1 MKMLY
6 TFRRFL
12 IVLLFLLLSLIVLES
27 TKTLTLKEDHEAMAE
42 AARRT
47 DAAFKAIKAERL
59 SRGHVLSLKDAPN
72 QTGMVGASYTEITT
86 TLGSL
91 ESKRSAANPNTAAMV
106 YDMLM
111 QCGVREGDTVA
122 VNLSSSFPALNVA
135 ILCALDTCGAKGV
148 IINSVGASTYGAN
161 LPDYTYLDM
170 EQTLLAA
177 GLIENHPRWFSL
189 GGADDIGKEMPAA
202 IKEEI
207 VSRLESFGLSFL
219 YYEDIDENIAARR
232 RIYLSGD
239 APVCFINAGGNL
251 LSFAGG
257 EEMISAKN
265 GLIFPDSPGRLSSAR
280 APEDTAADGRTLGL
294 IPLFE
299 RDGVPVIHL
308 LNMKSLLPAWGL
320 PFDPYPMPEP
330 GEGDIYYDWEYS
342 LPLAAGCLILALAL
356 LSWAAASLPRKK
368 RPL

>member
-1 MKMLY
+1 MSLGDSE
-6 TFRRFL
+6 RR
-12 IVLLFLLLSLIVLES
+12 
-27 TKTLTLKEDHEAMAE
+27 K
-42 AARRT
+42 
-47 DAAFKAIKAERL
+47 DAAIKAIKAERL
-59 SRGHVLSLKDAPN
+59 SRGHVLSLKDDPN

-177 GLIENHPRWFSL
+177 GLIGNHTRWFSL
-189 GGADDIGKEMPAA
+189 GGADDIGKEMPAELKA
-202 IKEEI
+202 EI

-219 YYEDIDENIAARR
+219 YYEDIDENIATRR

-330 GEGDIYYDWEYS
+330 
-342 LPLAAGCLILALAL
+342 
-356 LSWAAASLPRKK
+356 LSSTVM
-368 RPL
+368 

>member
-59 SRGHVLSLKDAPN
+59 SRGHVLSLKDDPN

-91 ESKRSAANPNTAAMV
+91 ESKSSAANPNTAAMV

-177 GLIENHPRWFSL
+177 GLIERTDCSGLPR
-189 GGADDIGKEMPAA
+189 PALQ
-202 IKEEI
+202 
-207 VSRLESFGLSFL
+207 RP
-219 YYEDIDENIAARR
+219 R
-232 RIYLSGD
+232 
-239 APVCFINAGGNL
+239 AGGHRGRR
-251 LSFAGG
+251 AH
-257 EEMISAKN
+257 
-265 GLIFPDSPGRLSSAR
+265 PG
-280 APEDTAADGRTLGL
+280 
-294 IPLFE
+294 
-299 RDGVPVIHL
+299 
-308 LNMKSLLPAWGL
+308 
-320 PFDPYPMPEP
+320 PYPFV
-330 GEGDIYYDWEYS
+330 
-342 LPLAAGCLILALAL
+342 
-356 LSWAAASLPRKK
+356 
-368 RPL
+368 